1 MENYQRNFVLNLLA
15 YAVQREVDI
24 HELCKRSG
32 IDLNELKKFEK
43 TAFSN
48 KQWND
53 LWHQAVLIT
62 NDALFGLHFGESL
75 QLAALGVVG
84 EIIKTSSTVGDA
96 LTQAAALSHVI
107 TDLFYIKA
115 TVGESDFT
123 ITFQVADKA
132 AVQQNIALLQMLDFF
147 MVFTIHELN
156 GLLLAKIKP
165 QKVYSGH
172 EITNYKEYERVL
184 RCTHIV
190 KRAKTYTLFFDKRY
204 WDEPIITADY
214 AIQSELLKKVA
225 ATKKKEDNVH
235 TLGVRIYNYL
245 LANSYLGTVPLEEVA
260 ANFNVSPRTLQ
271 RKLKEEGIKYQQLAD
286 EVKMTL
292 AQYYLK
298 QGNYQVKEISAM
310 LGYNE
315 LSAFTKAFKRWTG
328 TSPSYYQ
335 TI

>member
-1 MENYQRNFVLNLLA
+1 MENYQRNFVMNLLA

-32 IDLNELKKFEK
+32 IDFNELKKSEK
-43 TAFSN
+43 VVFSE

-53 LWHQAVLIT
+53 LWHHVLLMT
-62 NDALFGLHFGESL
+62 NDSLFGLHFGESL

-96 LTQAAALSHVI
+96 LTQAAALSHMI
-107 TDLFYIKA
+107 TDLLYIK
-115 TVGESDFT
+115 TSV
-123 ITFQVADKA
+123 DKA
-132 AVQQNIALLQMLDFF
+132 DFHISFHIAGEKAMEQNTALRQMLEFF

-156 GLLLAKIKP
+156 GLLFRKIKP
-165 QKVYSGH
+165 AKVYLGH
-172 EITNYKEYERVL
+172 DITNFKEYERVL
-184 RCTHIV
+184 RCAPV
-190 KRAKTYTLFFDKRY
+190 KKAKTYALFFDKQY
-204 WDEPIITADY
+204 WEEPIITADY
-214 AIQSELLKKVA
+214 ALQSELLKKVMT
-225 ATKKKEDNVH
+225 TKKKDDNIH
-235 TLGVRIYNYL
+235 TLGVRIYNHL
-245 LANSYLGTVPLEEVA
+245 LANSYLGTVSLEEVA
-260 ANFNVSPRTLQ
+260 ANFNVSARTLQ

-335 TI
+335 NI